1 MSLFRGR
8 GIVRAAGMAAVLAYA
23 VSRWSD
29 MARWGAT
36 EAEAL
41 ASMHGDELV
50 GDAKY
55 RSTHA
60 VTIDASAAEVWPWLV
75 QMGQGRG
82 GLYSYDWLEN
92 VLGLDIHSADH
103 VDPRLQALAVGDA
116 VRLVPEGTQPALR
129 FIVARIDEPVV
140 LVLGPD
146 RDRAAAFAAHLPFPC
161 WTFQLTPA
169 GADRCRLVVR
179 FQMDFE
185 PTPLGWVAYK
195 FALQPVHFVME
206 RKMMLG
212 IKQRA
217 ETSAANGAPHLTAV
231 PA

>member
-1 MSLFRGR
+1 MNVSPGR
-8 GIVRAAGMAAVLAYA
+8 GTASAIGAAAVIAYGVA
-23 VSRWSD
+23 RWPE
-29 MARWGAT
+29 MTRWGAT
-36 EAEAL
+36 EAEVMAI
-41 ASMHGDELV
+41 MPGDEVV
-50 GDAKY
+50 GHAKY

-60 VTIDASAAEVWPWLV
+60 ITIDAAAADVWPWLV
-75 QMGQGRG
+75 QLGQGRG

-92 VLGLDIHSADH
+92 LLGLHMHSADR
-103 VDPRLQALAVGDA
+103 VDPKLQGLAVGDA
-116 VRLVPEGTQPALR
+116 VRLVPEGTEPPLR
-129 FIVARIDEPVV
+129 FIVARIDEPSV

-146 RDRAAAFAAHLPFPC
+146 RDRAAAFAAHLPYPC

-179 FQMDFE
+179 FQTDFD
-185 PTPLGWVAYK
+185 PTPMGWLAYK
-195 FALQPVHFVME
+195 HALQPVHFVME

-217 ETSAANGAPHLTAV
+217 ELSTSPAPHLTAL